1 MDLGILRGIGTVT
14 LLVTFVVF
22 CIWVW
27 LPAQRS
33 RFEEASRLP
42 FADEDALTGAGR
54 KER

>member
-14 LLVTFVVF
+14 LLVTFVAF

-42 FADEDALTGAGR
+42 FADDDAPAGAGR
-54 KER
+54 KMR